1 MTAHNVTTV
10 KDIVKPLQYVTE
22 GNCVTTPS
30 LYGVTPTASPVFT
43 AAGLNLDIDL
53 QPDVRKLTVD
63 VLGSEDI
70 VDAVKSEELFAWTT
84 KFEMTDTVLAAF
96 GINAAQT
103 AAHSFCF
110 SEYLDGTEY
119 FNLLKGSIATNTTMS
134 LERGKWICDQTY
146 IAKDII
152 TRINTAN
159 AGLTTPTF
167 VGIPTASPMVHSG
180 AGADPFTWNSV
191 AYPEN
196 KFTCSVTRQL
206 ATMAI
211 NGNLQIEYSKRVG
224 RTINFNVD
232 VFCKGTTLE
241 IDARAGTLRSANYSV
256 STSPDKD
263 LAFTNAYIDSWKIAR
278 SATSK
283 DAFKESIGCI
293 AESVAI

>member
-146 IAKDII
+146 IAKDI
-152 TRINTAN
+152 
-159 AGLTTPTF
+159 
-167 VGIPTASPMVHSG
+167 
-180 AGADPFTWNSV
+180 
-191 AYPEN
+191 
-196 KFTCSVTRQL
+196 
-206 ATMAI
+206 
-211 NGNLQIEYSKRVG
+211 
-224 RTINFNVD
+224 
-232 VFCKGTTLE
+232 
-241 IDARAGTLRSANYSV
+241 
-256 STSPDKD
+256 
-263 LAFTNAYIDSWKIAR
+263 
-278 SATSK
+278 
-283 DAFKESIGCI
+283 
-293 AESVAI
+293 